1 MHTVL
6 ARFLKDCDADQLVR
20 KVSLSLIYTAGDL
33 SSRRSSDSNWLG
45 RLCRWG
51 RRGYKPG
58 EFYLQGPVGGG
69 GGGGEEVDTNREQL
83 FQKTHLLIIIL
94 IEVCFYLNFLL
105 FLLCCSDAVS

>member
-105 FLLCCSDAVS
+105 FLLCCSGAVS

>member
-69 GGGGEEVDTNREQL
+69 GGGGGEVDTNREQL

>member
-6 ARFLKDCDADQLVR
+6 ARFLNDCDADPLVR

>member
-69 GGGGEEVDTNREQL
+69 GGGGGGRWCQGL
-83 FQKTHLLIIIL
+83 
-94 IEVCFYLNFLL
+94 
-105 FLLCCSDAVS
+105 

>member
-45 RLCRWG
+45 LLCRWG
-51 RRGYKPG
+51 HRGNKPG
-58 EFYLQGPVGGG
+58 EFYLQGPVGVGVGG
-69 GGGGEEVDTNREQL
+69 TGEGDTNREQL
-83 FQKTHLLIIIL
+83 FQKTYLLII
-94 IEVCFYLNFLL
+94 IEVCFYLKF
-105 FLLCCSDAVS
+105 FAVSIMLR